1 MEVTPF
7 KSIKQ
12 RKISSQIVDQIKE
25 IITCGKLRPGDLLPP
40 ERELMR
46 VFNVGRPTLREAL
59 NNLATMGFLDMAQRQ
74 RTKVK
79 SLVPHDMIEP
89 LRLMLREDA
98 TVALDLVESRTILE
112 TANAALAA
120 ERSTEEDIGKLNQWL
135 EDMRGKLKDRS
146 ALLLSDAEFHLA
158 IADSAHNK
166 IQSNLM
172 FSIYDLLKEKIGLCY
187 LDDEA
192 ELIFQQHCKIV
203 DAIKEKDSDKAR
215 EAMREHLS
223 LIRRQIIGSLERQ

>member
-7 KSIKQ
+7 KTIKQ
-12 RKISSQIVDQIKE
+12 QKISSQIVDQIKE
-25 IITCGKLRPGDLLPP
+25 AISSGKLRPGDLLPP

-59 NNLATMGFLDMAQRQ
+59 NSLATMGFLDMAQRQ

-89 LRLMLREDA
+89 LRLMLIEDT

-112 TANAALAA
+112 TANAALAS
-120 ERSTEEDIGKLNQWL
+120 ERSTEEDIAELDQWL
-135 EDMRGKLKDRS
+135 EDMKGKLKNRS

-158 IADSAHNK
+158 IADAAHNK
-166 IQSNLM
+166 IQTHLM
-172 FSIYDLLKEKIGLCY
+172 FSIYDLLKERIGLCY

-192 ELIFQQHCKIV
+192 ELIFQQHCQIV
-203 DAIKEKDSDKAR
+203 DAIKAKDSGKAR
-215 EAMREHLS
+215 EAMRVHLA
-223 LIRRQIIGSLERQ
+223 LVRRQINGLLERQ